1 MDALEII
8 ATLRGK
14 GLDPILIEVG
24 SNRVE
29 FRLGLHIANDDE
41 REHWSS
47 HLSYFNLGVIVDNG
61 NRDKLETIRDE
72 SVIGLRTDDRRGC
85 ALTTIIGNRSSLRG
99 EPQADSQDGQDD
111 KLFHVIWFL
120 MC

>member
-47 HLSYFNLGVIVDNG
+47 HLSYFNLGVIVDNKK
-61 NRDKLETIRDE
+61 NLIMFNN
-72 SVIGLRTDDRRGC
+72 V
-85 ALTTIIGNRSSLRG
+85 
-99 EPQADSQDGQDD
+99 PVDD
-111 KLFHVIWFL
+111 KVFAEIVGG
-120 MC
+120 